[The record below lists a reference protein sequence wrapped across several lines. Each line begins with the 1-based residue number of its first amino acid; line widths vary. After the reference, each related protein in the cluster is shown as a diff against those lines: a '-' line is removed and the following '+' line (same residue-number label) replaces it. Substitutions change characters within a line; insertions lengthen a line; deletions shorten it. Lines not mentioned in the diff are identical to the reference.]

1 MPESKTQ
8 LLFILKAPVVGMV
21 KTRLAEDIGE
31 VRALAAYRA
40 MVEHLFDNLASR
52 WPFEIHYTP
61 ARDVDLMHSW
71 LGPDHPYFPQP
82 EGDLGHRMARA
93 TEDAFER
100 GANSVILLGGDCPYV
115 TPDLIRQ
122 AVGGLEANEVVIGP
136 AVDGGYYLLGLNR
149 PQRRLFEEISWSTES
164 VFPVTLER
172 VKEKGLTVKILPTLE
187 DVDDLQ
193 SLTHAEAYMGKPI
206 AVAE

>member
-1 MPESKTQ
+1 MTDLKIT

-21 KTRLAEDIGE
+21 KTRLADDIGE

-61 ARDVDLMHSW
+61 AQEEDLMHSW
-71 LGPDHPYFPQP
+71 LGSEHPYFPQP
-82 EGDLGHRMARA
+82 EGDLGHRMAQA
-93 TEDAFER
+93 MEDAFER
-100 GANSVILLGGDCPYV
+100 GASAIILLGGDCPYV
-115 TPDLIRQ
+115 TPQIITQ

-136 AVDGGYYLLGLNR
+136 AVDGGYYLLGLRR
-149 PQRRLFEEISWSTES
+149 PQRRLFEEIAWSTES

-172 VKEKGLTVKILPTLE
+172 VKERGLTVKILPTLE
-187 DVDDLQ
+187 DVDDLR

>member
-1 MPESKTQ
+1 MPKPR
-8 LLFILKAPVVGMV
+8 LLFILKAPVVGRV

-40 MVEHLFDNLASR
+40 MVEHLFDNLAAR

-61 ARDVDLMHSW
+61 TEDEDLMHSW
-71 LGPDHPYFPQP
+71 LGPDHLYFPQP
-82 EGDLGHRMARA
+82 EGDLGHRMAKA
-93 TEDAFER
+93 AQDAFGR
-100 GANSVILLGGDCPYV
+100 GADSVIILGGDCPYV
-115 TPDLIRQ
+115 TPDLIRM
-122 AVGGLEANEVVIGP
+122 AAGELEKHEVVIGP
-136 AVDGGYYLLGLNR
+136 AMDGGYYLLGLNR
-149 PQRRLFEEISWSTES
+149 PEPRLFEDIAWSTES

-172 VKEKGLTVKILPTLE
+172 IKEKGLTVKILPTLE

-193 SLTHAEAYMGKPI
+193 SLTRAEAYMGKPI

>member
-1 MPESKTQ
+1 MPKPR
-8 LLFILKAPVVGMV
+8 LLFILKAPIVGRV

-31 VRALAAYRA
+31 VRALAAYRS
-40 MVEHLFDNLASR
+40 MVEHLFDNLASC
-52 WPFEIHYTP
+52 WPFEIHFTP
-61 ARDVDLMHSW
+61 AEDEDLMHSW

-93 TEDAFER
+93 TEGAFRR
-100 GANSVILLGGDCPYV
+100 GASSVILLGGDCPYV
-115 TPDLIRQ
+115 TPQLVEETTREL
-122 AVGGLEANEVVIGP
+122 VNHEVVIGP

-149 PQRRLFEEISWSTES
+149 PDARLFEDIAWSTET

-172 VKEKGLTVKILPTLE
+172 VKEEGLTVKILPTLE

-193 SLTHAEAYMGKPI
+193 SLTRAEAYMGKPI

>member
-1 MPESKTQ
+1 MPKPRI
-8 LLFILKAPVVGMV
+8 LFILKAPIVGRV

-40 MVEHLFDNLASR
+40 MVEYLFDNLATH

-61 ARDVDLMHSW
+61 TEDEDLMHSW

-82 EGDLGHRMARA
+82 DGDLGCRMASA
-93 TEDAFER
+93 AENAFGR
-100 GANSVILLGGDCPYV
+100 GAEAVILLGGDCPYV
-115 TPDLIRQ
+115 TPDLIRMAAGQ
-122 AVGGLEANEVVIGP
+122 LEKHEAVIGP

-149 PQRRLFEEISWSTES
+149 PQPRLFEGIAWSTES
-164 VFPVTLER
+164 VFSATLER
-172 VKEKGLTVKILPTLE
+172 IKEVGLTVNILPTLE

-193 SLTHAEAYMGKPI
+193 SLTRAETYMGKPI